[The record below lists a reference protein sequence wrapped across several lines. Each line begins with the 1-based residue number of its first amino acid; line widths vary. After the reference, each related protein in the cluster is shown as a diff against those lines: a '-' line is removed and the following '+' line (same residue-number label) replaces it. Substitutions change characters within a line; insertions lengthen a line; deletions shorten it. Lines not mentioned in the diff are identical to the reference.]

1 MKVVNF
7 VIISFGVFSKA
18 FDDIHFSGSNKFIL
32 QLRQD
37 QIDF

>member
-18 FDDIHFSGSNKFIL
+18 FDDIHFSGIFRCVVKMT
-32 QLRQD
+32 
-37 QIDF
+37 